1 MIMCGFPVAE
11 RFVSINGE
19 GRLAGEL
26 AVFLRFCKCNLNCSF
41 CDTRWANS
49 DDIAV
54 EVMTGK
60 QLTDYVMST
69 GIKNVTLTG
78 GEPLLQKEIGSLIA
92 ALDAL
97 GLNIEIETNGSI
109 PLKDL
114 TPFPVH
120 TSVTMDY
127 KLPGSGMEEFMCL
140 ENFSYL
146 TEKDTVKFVVGD
158 RMDLER
164 AAEII
169 RTFHLTSCCSVY
181 FSPVFGKLPPDEIVS
196 FMKENTL
203 NQVRLQ
209 LQLHKYIWNPAQ
221 RGV

>member
-1 MIMCGFPVAE
+1 MCTLSVAE
-11 RFVSINGE
+11 KFVSINGE
-19 GRLAGEL
+19 GRRAGEL
-26 AVFLRFCKCNLNCSF
+26 AVFLRFCKCNLHCSF

-49 DDIAV
+49 DDVAAQA
-54 EVMTGK
+54 MTVK

-78 GEPLLQKEIGSLIA
+78 GEPLLQRNISDLIA

-97 GLNIEIETNGSI
+97 GLYVEIETNGSV
-109 PLKDL
+109 PLK
-114 TPFPVH
+114 TFAPFPSH

-127 KLPGSGMEEFMCL
+127 KLPGSGMENFMRL
-140 ENFSYL
+140 ENFSFL
-146 TEKDTVKFVVGD
+146 AETDTVKFVVGD
-158 RMDLER
+158 LADLER

-169 RTFHLTSCCSVY
+169 RAFDLTTRCCVY
-181 FSPVFGKLPPDEIVS
+181 FSPVFGKMHPDTIVS
-196 FMKENTL
+196 FMKEHTL

-209 LQLHKYIWNPAQ
+209 LQLHKYIWDPER